1 MKVRC
6 DKEVDAAY
14 IELSAGTPDGGV
26 EIEEGVVVH
35 TTKDHK
41 IICIEILNASHKF
54 PVVSLDALE
63 KAS

>member
-1 MKVRC
+1 MKVRY
-6 DKEVDAAY
+6 DREADAAY

-26 EIEEGVVVH
+26 EIEEGVVLH

-41 IICIEILNASHKF
+41 IISIEILDASRKF
-54 PVVSLDALE
+54 PVASLDTLE